1 MQAFVKTAKLNIL
14 LLLALSVCAVSC
26 AESNEDFAGKLIAT
40 FQSKSINKGQID
52 WAAFSAKVQES
63 ARISKDSAIVT
74 ALTLNNNPHSWYKHG
89 DLPLKGY
96 YAQQI
101 VNDSCASTGFFNS
114 KLLRDVG
121 YVRVPRF
128 SSSLSGDQSGAKA
141 YIAEII
147 SKVKQQ
153 DRPGMKGWI
162 IDLRGNGGGDM
173 WPMLIAL
180 EPFLGEGVLGG
191 FNDGEELQE
200 WRLKS
205 GAVYLDRQ
213 SQNSRFDVDPGQY
226 KVVNG
231 RAKIVVLINGNTG
244 SSGEAVAIALK
255 SLKQVKYFGVKTHGF
270 ATSNEIIPFGDGEYL
285 ILTTGFMQDIH
296 GRQYPEGIHPDVLTY
311 SVDQLREQV
320 SNWLN
325 N

>member
-1 MQAFVKTAKLNIL
+1 M
-14 LLLALSVCAVSC
+14 
-26 AESNEDFAGKLIAT
+26 
-40 FQSKSINKGQID
+40 
-52 WAAFSAKVQES
+52 
-63 ARISKDSAIVT
+63 
-74 ALTLNNNPHSWYKHG
+74 
-89 DLPLKGY
+89 
-96 YAQQI
+96 
-101 VNDSCASTGFFNS
+101 
-114 KLLRDVG
+114 
-121 YVRVPRF
+121 PRF
-128 SSSLSGDQSGAKA
+128 SISLSGDQSGAKA
-141 YIAEII
+141 YIAGII

-180 EPFLGEGVLGG
+180 EPFLGEGVLGA
-191 FNDGEELQE
+191 FNNGEELQE
-200 WRLKS
+200 WRLES

-231 RAKIVVLINGNTG
+231 REKIAVLINGNTG

-255 SLKQVKYFGVKTHGF
+255 SLHRVKYFGVKTHGF
-270 ATSNEIIPFGDGEYL
+270 ATSNEIIPFRDGEYL
-285 ILTTGFMQDIH
+285 ILTTGFMQDIN
-296 GRQYPEGIHPDVLTY
+296 GKQYPEGIHPDVLTC